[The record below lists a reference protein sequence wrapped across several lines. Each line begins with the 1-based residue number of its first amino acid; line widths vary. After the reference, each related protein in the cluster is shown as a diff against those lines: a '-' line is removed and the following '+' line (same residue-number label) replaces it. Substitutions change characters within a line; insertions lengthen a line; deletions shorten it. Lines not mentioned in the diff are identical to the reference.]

1 MACLLTSGRTE
12 PCSDAIGGLKAI
24 YLMNYIEDSFTVT
37 NVEATAVNVAI
48 TEVFKYDL
56 LADGNTYNEPFTQD
70 ISAGT
75 STYEQAL
82 VVALKKQ
89 TMESAREL
97 ALIVKSRPIV
107 VVRDRMDNYKVVGI
121 SDGTSTTGDIIS
133 GGTKAEF
140 SGYNLTFNA
149 TETEPSPFLDSAT
162 VTAFEALVSATNIAP

>member
-1 MACLLTSGRTE
+1 MACLLTSGREE
-12 PCSDAIGGLKAI
+12 PCSDAVGGLKAI
-24 YLMNYIEDSFTVT
+24 YLMDYIEDSFTVSNT
-37 NVEATAVNVAI
+37 EATAINVGV
-48 TEVFKYDL
+48 TEVYKYDL

-89 TMESAREL
+89 TMDSAREI

-121 SDGTSTTGDIIS
+121 SDGTSSTGDIIS

-140 SGYNLTFNA
+140 SGYNLTFAA
-149 TETEPSPFLDSAT
+149 TEVEPSPYLDAAT
-162 VTAFEALVSATNIAP
+162 ITALEALVSVTNVAP